1 MEGASL
7 ITPVE
12 SAMFNSEPSARSEGH
27 LDEAI
32 LEELKALLEEDF
44 PDLIETFLIDGR
56 HRVDELVAT
65 VNSGV
70 AEDIRQSAHSFKGS
84 TLNVGASYLS
94 QLCRELEDL
103 ARAGSTQGSKRLLDL
118 IEKEFSQVNRLMR
131 QRFL

>member
-1 MEGASL
+1 
-7 ITPVE
+7 
-12 SAMFNSEPSARSEGH
+12 MFNSKTSARSEGH

-32 LEELKALLEEDF
+32 LEELKALLEDDF
-44 PDLIETFLIDGR
+44 PDLIETFLLDGQQ
-56 HRVDELVAT
+56 RVDELIAT

-84 TLNVGASYLS
+84 TLNVGASHLS

-103 ARAGSTQGSKRLLDL
+103 ARSGSTQGSKSLLDR
-118 IEKEFSQVNRLMR
+118 IENEFSQVDRLMR